1 VLSAIVAGF
10 GDARDTQDWVKMRS
24 KKYDPRRYYRSGTL
38 NKEIIGG
45 LLMIA
50 ATIFIAAF
58 VISTVF
64 R

>member
-1 VLSAIVAGF
+1 
-10 GDARDTQDWVKMRS
+10 MRS
-24 KKYDPRRYYRSGTL
+24 QKYDPRRYHRSGTL

-45 LLMIA
+45 LLLIA